1 METTAS
7 KFARRYDREFK
18 ENAVAESGFRKIRHA
33 EDLPQLATALSLS
46 TTASAPVDAVASLC
60 VPSESAVLS
69 LHGLR
74 SCGVRAR

>member
-46 TTASAPVDAVASLC
+46 TTASAPADAVASPC
-60 VPSESAVLS
+60 VPSEIAVLS
-69 LHGLR
+69 LHGLT